1 MKTIIHK
8 ANTRGHA
15 NHGWLEAY
23 HTFSFADYY
32 HTDRMHFGVLRVL
45 NDDRIAEGK
54 GFGTHPHNNMEIIS
68 IPLEGELEHKDSMG
82 NSSVIKAGEIQVMS
96 AGSGILHSE
105 FNPNDD
111 QPVSLL
117 QIWLIPNKKDVEPR
131 YDQISIADIVS
142 ENGLK
147 QILSPHPEDSGVWIH
162 QNAWFHL
169 GEFPEESTS
178 TYIIKG
184 KGNGLYLFVL
194 EGEVFIKDYK
204 LEKRDGLAITETRKI
219 EFRTG
224 ANTKVLLMEI
234 PMFDI
239 KI

>member
-1 MKTIIHK
+1 MKTVVHK

-15 NHGWLEAY
+15 NHGWLNAY

-105 FNPNDD
+105 YNPNDD
-111 QPVSLL
+111 QAVSLL
-117 QIWLIPNKKDVEPR
+117 QIWIIPNKKNVEPR
-131 YDQISIADIVS
+131 YDQISIDAIES

-147 QILSPHPEDSGVWIH
+147 QILSPHANDDGVWIH
-162 QNAWFHL
+162 QNAWLHL
-169 GEFPEESTS
+169 GEFHEASAG
-178 TYIIKG
+178 TYIIKQ

-194 EGEVFIKDYK
+194 EGEVQIKDYK

-219 EFRTG
+219 EFKTG
-224 ANTKVLLMEI
+224 VNTKVLLMEV

-239 KI
+239 